1 MMTCGI
7 RRSFSPAF
15 FEKFSQ
21 QDPARFLGPQ
31 YASLGLMNELTRL
44 LDAVKSGDQAAAEE
58 LLPLTYRELHRIAAR
73 MMANEQEGH
82 TLQPTALIHEAYL
95 RLVGP
100 DGEQPAWDTRGHFFS
115 AAAEAMRRILIDHA
129 LFLQLV
135 RQLPQVCLGSVCH
148 VADDGQE
155 HHR

>member
-1 MMTCGI
+1 
-7 RRSFSPAF
+7 
-15 FEKFSQ
+15 
-21 QDPARFLGPQ
+21 
-31 YASLGLMNELTRL
+31 MNELTRL
-44 LDAVKSGDQAAAEE
+44 LDAVKNGDQSAAEE
-58 LLPLTYRELHRIAAR
+58 LLPVTYRELHRIAAR

-129 LFLQLV
+129 RKKQAVKRGGDLQRTTWEPKSSSCATSPGL
-135 RQLPQVCLGSVCH
+135 RSLKWPP
-148 VADDGQE
+148 
-155 HHR
+155 R